1 MVAYLLCAG
10 FGTRMRPLTNET
22 PKSLLPVAGRPIL
35 DYLLDE
41 LRGWA
46 ALNAIHVAVNHR
58 DADTFRAWAADR
70 RSALAE
76 NDVTLDVHDDS
87 VSSTDEQ
94 LGAVGDLRFLLNE
107 TGIPAD
113 GALVSGGDSLY
124 RFPLAPLLTA
134 FDGSTS
140 QVLALHEPDPE
151 RRRHSSVLQLDGQR
165 VTGLVEDPD
174 ATASER
180 ICPSFHLLTP
190 EALSTVTPY
199 LDAGHDPDTLG
210 TFIDHL
216 AQTHR
221 VEALRLPKREHLR
234 LHCNTPDDLQ
244 HARALLE
251 HEPRHL
257 LGVETVRQ
265 SLTGRDG

>member
-1 MVAYLLCAG
+1 MIAYLLCAG
-10 FGTRMRPLTNET
+10 FGTRMRPLTDET

-35 DYLLDE
+35 DSLLDE
-41 LRGWA
+41 LRDWA
-46 ALNAIHVAVNHR
+46 ALDAIHVAVNHR
-58 DADTFRAWAADR
+58 DADAFRDWAAEWR
-70 RSALAE
+70 PALAE

-94 LGAVGDLRFLLNE
+94 LGAVGDLQFLLE
-107 TGIPAD
+107 QTGLPAD

-124 RFPLAPLLTA
+124 RFPLAPLLNA
-134 FDGSTS
+134 FDGTTNR
-140 QVLALHEPDPE
+140 VLALHEPDPE
-151 RRRHSSVLQLDGQR
+151 RRRHSSVLQLDGPR
-165 VTGLVEDPD
+165 VTGLVEDPE

-190 EALSTVTPY
+190 EALSTINPY

-216 AQTHR
+216 AQTHP

-234 LHCNTPDDLQ
+234 LHCNTPDDLE
-244 HARALLE
+244 HARRVLADEFRHALDAS
-251 HEPRHL
+251 
-257 LGVETVRQ
+257 TVRE
-265 SLTGRDG
+265 SALS